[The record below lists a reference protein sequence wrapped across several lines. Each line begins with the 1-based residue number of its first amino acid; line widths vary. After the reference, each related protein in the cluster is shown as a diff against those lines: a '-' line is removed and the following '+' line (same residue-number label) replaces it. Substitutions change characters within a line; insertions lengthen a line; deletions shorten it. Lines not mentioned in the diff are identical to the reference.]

1 MMEQGRVGKPERKEL
16 RYKNYVTDDC
26 IRDRMGGYK
35 RGNFDD
41 SRCPVC
47 MWHRAG
53 YDGKTE
59 LVLIFQPSW
68 NML

>member
-16 RYKNYVTDDC
+16 RYKNYVKEDC
-26 IRDRMGGYK
+26 IRDRMAGYE

-41 SRCPVC
+41 SRCPVY

-53 YDGKTE
+53 YHGKTE
-59 LVLIFQPSW
+59 LVLIFQCSW